1 MDLRHLPV
9 IDWDQ
14 ATQLTGNKKE
24 FAVEVLDIL
33 LQQLPNDLS
42 AINKAYESKNL
53 HELLKIVH
61 KLHGA
66 LCYTGLPRVKSLI
79 SRLETELK
87 SNIMDNLSSLIEQL
101 NLEVKLLLE
110 RYPLLQT

>member
-1 MDLRHLPV
+1 MDLRHLPI
-9 IDWDQ
+9 IDWNR
-14 ATQLTGNKKE
+14 AIHLTGNKKE
-24 FAVEVLDIL
+24 FAVEILDIL
-33 LQQLPNDLS
+33 IQQLPNDLS
-42 AINKAYESKNL
+42 EINKVYESKNL
-53 HELLKIVH
+53 YELLRLVH

-87 SNIMDNLSSLIEQL
+87 SNIMDNLASLLEQL
-101 NLEVKLLLE
+101 NAEVRLLLE

>member
-9 IDWDQ
+9 IDWEQ
-14 ATQLTGNKKE
+14 AIHLTGNNKE
-24 FAVEVLDIL
+24 FATEVLDIL
-33 LQQLPNDLS
+33 LQQLPNDI
-42 AINKAYESKNL
+42 ATINHAYETKNL
-53 HELLKIVH
+53 RELLRLVH

-66 LCYTGLPRVKSLI
+66 LCYTGLPRIKSLI

-87 SNIMDNLSSLIEQL
+87 SNIMDNLTSLIEQL
-101 NLEVKLLLE
+101 NHEVKLLLE

>member
-14 ATQLTGNKKE
+14 AIYLTGNKKE
-24 FAVEVLDIL
+24 FAVEILDIL
-33 LQQLPNDLS
+33 VQQLPTDLS
-42 AINKAYESKNL
+42 VINHAYQIKNL
-53 HELLKIVH
+53 HELLKLVH

-66 LCYTGLPRVKSLI
+66 LCYTGLPRIKTLI

-87 SNIMDNLSSLIEQL
+87 SNIMDNLTSLLEQL
-101 NLEVKLLLE
+101 NTEVNLLLE